1 MKSNKLLACASF
13 LILTISLIGGYFFY
27 RRPFIKQITNSP
39 SIEKKAFINTEWGMS
54 VKEVQQVN
62 RIELERIQNYERYYS
77 PKKALR
83 DLKKLEAYKETG
95 IKFLGREA
103 TVTYIFFNNRLF
115 QYHVFIQDSDKSA
128 LEEDLT
134 RYLTKEFGFLFIRN
148 DEGLGLRRIWQKKDR
163 IINDWFYQDDLC
175 LIKKYSAGF
184 AVLYLPI
191 ENEIR

>member
-1 MKSNKLLACASF
+1 
-13 LILTISLIGGYFFY
+13 
-27 RRPFIKQITNSP
+27 
-39 SIEKKAFINTEWGMS
+39 MS